1 VSGTHEASVFAKT
14 LAFPVE
20 EYEGRLRRLQARLAE
35 QELDGLLST
44 FPENLTYISG
54 YQTPGYY
61 KWQGLFVPTEGA
73 PLLVVRG
80 FETTNVGVYSWF
92 DDALSVGEDENPME
106 VAARALAETGLE
118 GKRVGVEH
126 DSWFLT
132 IADLEELK
140 TRSKG
145 TQFVD
150 ASGTVEALRRVKSP
164 AEVAYVREGCRVAA
178 AMIQAGFDAIALGAT
193 ENDVAAEVLG
203 AMARHGGHLA
213 GLPPFVVSGER
224 TGLPH
229 GTWAGR
235 ELQEGDPVMLEV
247 AGVIQRYCGPLM
259 RTAFVRTQRPE
270 HERVAQICLD
280 GLDAA
285 LGAIKPGA
293 TGAQVDR
300 AMNDVFLDAGLGD
313 GATHRA
319 GYSVGLNWPPDWG
332 EGYLYDLSPHEQR
345 PMEPGMTFH
354 VPGPLLF
361 VPPYSI
367 GISETV
373 VVTDDGYELLSDYPR
388 TFPVLG

>member
-1 VSGTHEASVFAKT
+1 LPSAFPKT

-20 EYEGRLRRLQARLAE
+20 EYEDRLRRLQAKLAE

-44 FPENLTYISG
+44 FPENLAYVSG
-54 YQTPGYY
+54 FQSPGYY
-61 KWQGLFVPTEGA
+61 KWQGLFVPTEGS

-80 FETTNVGVYSWF
+80 FELTNVGAYSWF
-92 DDALSVGEDENPME
+92 DDAIGVGEDENPIE
-106 VAARALAETGLE
+106 VAARALRETGLE

-126 DSWFLT
+126 NSWFLT

-145 TQFVD
+145 TDFVD
-150 ASGTVEALRRVKSP
+150 ASGTIEQLRVIKSP
-164 AEVAYVREGCRVAA
+164 AEVAYVREGCDVAA
-178 AMIQAGFDAIALGAT
+178 KMIQAGYDAIAVGAT
-193 ENDVAAEVLG
+193 ENDVAAAVLG
-203 AMARHGGHLA
+203 AMAQNGGHLA

-235 ELQEGDPVMLEV
+235 VLEPGDPVMLEV
-247 AGVIQRYCGPLM
+247 AGVIERYCGPLL
-259 RTAFVRTQRPE
+259 RTAFVREIRPE
-270 HERVAQICLD
+270 HERVTQICLD
-280 GLDAA
+280 GLEAA

-293 TGAQVDR
+293 TGAEVDR
-300 AMNDVFLDAGLGD
+300 LMNAVFLDAGLGD

-332 EGYLYDLSPHEQR
+332 EGYIYDLSPHESR
-345 PMEPGMTFH
+345 PMEVGMTFH

-367 GISETV
+367 GLSETV
-373 VVTDDGYELLSDYPR
+373 VVTDDGYELLSSFPQ